1 MKKNATWI
9 LALILLIQITSF
21 SLEETPTNI
30 EFDEPSF
37 EDTSPAYGRNN
48 SSGGNNSGGNN
59 TGGNNTGGNNTG
71 GNNTG
76 GGNNSTS
83 DAHCL
88 ILNNATIN
96 QTNYVTVDLVNT
108 CSTAIMYPGIN
119 ASSDNSGVEGLYDIW
134 WYVIGENNTTINMG
148 WQLLINQSVQN
159 GTVVT
164 LYFAA
169 TVLNCGP
176 NNSWAHDCPTSTL
189 SNQLIVLNNNTGG
202 NNTGGNNTGGNNTG
216 GNNTGGN
223 NTGGNNTGGNNTG
236 GGNNT
241 VGNNTGCPGL
251 SPSGIDGVI
260 DIENVSATYA
270 QGDMVNAWVD
280 LCWSPYL
287 GNTSMWFSVWLN
299 NSNGYTIQN
308 WGLQGSTWFPSWEQG
323 IDYGGGH
330 WEFPLRHLPVSGA
343 WNLSIDSL
351 APGETYCF
359 EGNLKVFDTTI
370 GAFLWVDDA
379 APMCFS
385 TPQNN
390 NTGGNN
396 TNGNNTCGNY
406 SALPL
411 LNSTIIAN
419 SDYNI
424 YDITET
430 FYGTLIAICPM
441 DDGRYMEIRY
451 WITANDLGLQTSVQN
466 IGWDSYSS
474 ATETFTIVDSG
485 VSNYGTGS
493 YTLHAEYYTWS
504 NGQYFISLGSDSDDF
519 YIVDNS
525 TNGTNNTGGNNTG
538 NNTGGNNTTANTAP
552 QISSVVISPSTPLET
567 DVLTCSY
574 VFTDA
579 DNDPD
584 ESIFVWTVNGATVT
598 SVNSVLTS
606 GYVAGDFVT
615 CAVLAYD
622 GMDYGNIGTSTV
634 LIMANSTGG
643 SSNTSGGTLPS
654 VGVFGTLA
662 TIGLSFIAVVRRGR
676 ENYDFS

>member
-1 MKKNATWI
+1 MKKNVTWI

-59 TGGNNTGGNNTG
+59 TGNNTGGNNTG

-88 ILNNATIN
+88 ILNNATMN

-108 CSTAIMYPGIN
+108 CSAAIMYPGIN
-119 ASSDNSGVEGLYDIW
+119 ASSDNLGVEGLYDIW

-159 GTVVT
+159 GTLVT
-164 LYFAA
+164 LYFEA

-176 NNSWAHDCPTSTL
+176 NNSWANDCPTSTL
-189 SNQLIVLNNNTGG
+189 SYQFTVLNNNTGG

-236 GGNNT
+236 GNNTGGNNT
-241 VGNNTGCPGL
+241 ACPGL
-251 SPSGIDGVI
+251 APSGIDGEI
-260 DIENVSATYA
+260 GIENVNTAYA

-287 GNTSMWFSVWLN
+287 GNTSMWYTVWLN

-330 WEFPLRHLPVSGA
+330 WEFPLRHLPVSGS

-351 APGETYCF
+351 SPGDTYCF
-359 EGNLKVFDTTI
+359 EGNLKVFDTSI
-370 GAFLWVDDA
+370 GAFIWVDDA

-385 TPQNN
+385 VPQNNNTGN

-396 TNGNNTCGNY
+396 TGNNTGGN
-406 SALPL
+406 
-411 LNSTIIAN
+411 NTGN
-419 SDYNI
+419 N
-424 YDITET
+424 T
-430 FYGTLIAICPM
+430 G
-441 DDGRYMEIRY
+441 G
-451 WITANDLGLQTSVQN
+451 NNTS
-466 IGWDSYSS
+466 
-474 ATETFTIVDSG
+474 
-485 VSNYGTGS
+485 
-493 YTLHAEYYTWS
+493 
-504 NGQYFISLGSDSDDF
+504 
-519 YIVDNS
+519 
-525 TNGTNNTGGNNTG
+525 NNTGGNNTG

-552 QISSVVISPSTPLET
+552 QISSVVISPSSPLET

-598 SVNSVLTS
+598 SVSSVLTS

-622 GMDYGNIGTSTV
+622 GMDYGNMGTSTV
-634 LIMANSTGG
+634 LIMTNSTGG
-643 SSNTSGGTLPS
+643 SNNTSGGTLPS

-676 ENYDFS
+676 GDYDFS

>member
-1 MKKNATWI
+1 MNKNPAWI
-9 LALILLIQITSF
+9 VALILLIQITSF
-21 SLEETPTNI
+21 SLEETPTII

-59 TGGNNTGGNNTG
+59 TGGNNTGGNNS
-71 GNNTG
+71 G

-159 GTVVT
+159 GTLVT

-236 GGNNT
+236 
-241 VGNNTGCPGL
+241 CPGL
-251 SPSGIDGVI
+251 APSGIDGVI
-260 DIENVSATYA
+260 DIVNVSTAYA
-270 QGDMVNAWVD
+270 QGDMVDAWVD

-287 GNTSMWFSVWLN
+287 GNTSIWYTVWFN
-299 NSNGYTIQN
+299 NSNGNTIQS
-308 WGLQGSTWFPSWEQG
+308 WGLQGSTWFPTWEQG

-330 WEFPLRHLPVSGA
+330 WEFPIRHLPLSGA
-343 WNLSIDSL
+343 WNLSIDAL
-351 APGETYCF
+351 TPGDTYCF
-359 EGNLKVFDTTI
+359 EGNLKVFDTSI
-370 GAFLWVDDA
+370 GVFIWVDDA
-379 APMCFS
+379 TPMCFS
-385 TPQNN
+385 VPQNNNTGN

-396 TNGNNTCGNY
+396 TGGNNTGGN
-406 SALPL
+406 
-411 LNSTIIAN
+411 NTGGN
-419 SDYNI
+419 N
-424 YDITET
+424 TGGNNT
-430 FYGTLIAICPM
+430 G
-441 DDGRYMEIRY
+441 G
-451 WITANDLGLQTSVQN
+451 NNTS
-466 IGWDSYSS
+466 
-474 ATETFTIVDSG
+474 
-485 VSNYGTGS
+485 
-493 YTLHAEYYTWS
+493 
-504 NGQYFISLGSDSDDF
+504 
-519 YIVDNS
+519 
-525 TNGTNNTGGNNTG
+525 NNTGGNNTG

-552 QISSVVISPSTPLET
+552 QISSVVISPSSPLET

-598 SVNSVLTS
+598 SVSSVLTS
-606 GYVAGDFVT
+606 GYVADDFVT

-622 GMDYGNIGTSTV
+622 GMDYGNMGTSTV

-676 ENYDFS
+676 GNYDFS